1 MNVRIQLRT
10 VLFLATV
17 TATPVCP
24 AIVQTAI
31 SVLQEKAEKEVDR
44 VIEKEADK
52 LREKLEKLDK
62 VTDKAMDAVTEVVAS
77 VDDVREDIEEV
88 RTRVEE
94 VKSALQK
101 AVSAATAAERVL
113 TAAEEVPK
121 YIQAL
126 MDNEGGGYATYVNT
140 VVANSGAYVQSAAQ
154 TAAHVN
160 SGLNDLLKKL
170 EEAKAAAV
178 KNKIGHANT
187 TPFDPDEA
195 KDEEQMTDHEK
206 LMTDQKKAEYD
217 QIKDEIGDQT
227 EEDLEKKRQEQE
239 KEFAKKSKE
248 DEAELQKEQEA
259 ADAARKKEDGT
270 VDMSA
275 WTRTREDGTVTTKT
289 RLEEQK
295 EEAAADKI
303 SGVEDVSGSGDS
315 FNDGE
320 EVPQWVL
327 DQASKE

>member
-52 LREKLEKLDK
+52 LREKLDKLDK

-88 RTRVEE
+88 RTRVKK
-94 VKSALQK
+94 VKETLEK
-101 AVSAATAAERVL
+101 AKDIATAAERVL

-140 VVANSGAYVQSAAQ
+140 VIANSGTYVHSAAQ

-170 EEAKAAAV
+170 EEAKEAAV
-178 KNKIGHANT
+178 MNKIGHANT

-195 KDEEQMTDHEK
+195 YDEKQMTEEEK
-206 LMTDQKKAEYD
+206 KSHVEVVAED
-217 QIKDEIGDQT
+217 DGLT
-227 EEDLEKKRQEQE
+227 EADLEKKR
-239 KEFAKKSKE
+239 KEE
-248 DEAELQKEQEA
+248 EAELQKEQDE

-295 EEAAADKI
+295 EDEEAGKS
-303 SGVEDVSGSGDS
+303 SGEEDVSGSGDS
-315 FNDGE
+315 FDDGE

-327 DQASKE
+327 DQVSKE

>member
-1 MNVRIQLRT
+1 MNARTFLRA
-10 VLFLATV
+10 VFLLAAA

-31 SVLQEKAEKEVDR
+31 SALQEKAEKEVDR
-44 VIEKEADK
+44 VIEKQSDK
-52 LREKLEKLDK
+52 LRQQLVKA
-62 VTDKAMDAVTEVVAS
+62 TDKATDAIRDVAAS

-88 RTRVEE
+88 RKRVTA
-94 VKSALQK
+94 VKETLQK
-101 AVSAATAAERVL
+101 AKDII

-126 MDNEGGGYATYVNT
+126 MNNEDGGYATYVNT
-140 VVANSGAYVQSAAQ
+140 VIANSGAYVQSAAQ

-170 EEAKAAAV
+170 EEAKEAAV
-178 KNKIGHANT
+178 MNKIGHANT

-195 KDEEQMTDHEK
+195 DDEKQMTEEEK
-206 LMTDQKKAEYD
+206 KSHVEVVAED
-217 QIKDEIGDQT
+217 DGLT
-227 EEDLEKKRQEQE
+227 EADLEKKR
-239 KEFAKKSKE
+239 KEE
-248 DEAELQKEQEA
+248 EAELQKEQDE

-295 EEAAADKI
+295 EEEEAGKS
-303 SGVEDVSGSGDS
+303 SGEEDVSGSGDS
-315 FNDGE
+315 FDDGE